1 MRNAFADELLSQSN
15 LNEDIVLVSADIGN
29 RLFNPFK
36 ELYPNRFYNAGV
48 AEANSIG
55 VAAGLSMGG
64 LKPIVYTIA
73 TFVTARCFEQ
83 IKVDVCYNDNPVI
96 IVGVGGGFSYAGNG
110 ATHHSF
116 EDIAILR
123 TLPNMKIVCPADA
136 NEVRGALKAALN
148 QNSPVY
154 IRLGKKNEPLIHP
167 SVPEFKIGQ
176 VIEIKKGEEIAILS
190 TGNIMPEALRTA
202 ERLEDDGISTEV
214 VSFHTVKPLDKVYL
228 NHAFEKF
235 KLVVSVEEHGLA
247 GGFGSAVAE
256 WKSSQE
262 LKKPLRAKLLSLGAE
277 DIFMRIGGDQSFAR
291 NYFGIDAE
299 SICNK
304 IQKTYEKMYLAELGV
319 NQ

>member
-15 LNEDIVLVSADIGN
+15 INSDIVLVSADIGN

-36 ELYPNRFYNAGV
+36 ELYPQRFYNAGV

-55 VAAGLSMGG
+55 VAAGLAMGG

-83 IKVDVCYNDNPVI
+83 IKVDLCYNDNPVI

-154 IRLGKKNEPLIHP
+154 IRLGKKNEPLIHK
-167 SVPEFKIGQ
+167 SVPEFNIGK
-176 VIEIKKGEEIAILS
+176 VIEIKKGEDVLRLS

-202 ERLEDDGISTEV
+202 EQLEDEGISTEV
-214 VSFHTVKPLDKVYL
+214 VSFHTVKPLDRAYL
-228 NHAFEKF
+228 NQVFEKF
-235 KLVVSVEEHGLA
+235 KLVVTVEEHGLA

-256 WKSSQE
+256 WKCSEE
-262 LKKPLRAKLLSLGAE
+262 LKKPLRAKLLSIGAE
-277 DIFMRIGGDQSFAR
+277 DTFMRTGGDQAFAR
-291 NYFGIDAE
+291 NYFGLDAG
-299 SICNK
+299 SICSK
-304 IQKTYEKMYLAELGV
+304 IQRAYEKMYLAELGV
-319 NQ
+319 S

>member
-1 MRNAFADELLSQSN
+1 MRNAFADELLSQSKI
-15 LNEDIVLVSADIGN
+15 NEDIVLVSADIGN

-36 ELYPNRFYNAGV
+36 ELYPHRFYNAGV

-55 VAAGLSMGG
+55 VAAGLAMGG

-154 IRLGKKNEPLIHP
+154 IRLGKKNEPLIHK
-167 SVPEFKIGQ
+167 SVPEFNIGK
-176 VIEIKKGEEIAILS
+176 VIEIKKGEEVAILS
-190 TGNIMPEALRTA
+190 TGNIMPEALQTA
-202 ERLEDDGISTEV
+202 EQLEDEGISTEV
-214 VSFHTVKPLDKVYL
+214 VSFHTVKPLDRAYL
-228 NHAFEKF
+228 NQVFEKF
-235 KLVVSVEEHGLA
+235 KLVVTVEEHGLA

-256 WKSSQE
+256 WKSSEE
-262 LKKPLRAKLLSLGAE
+262 LKKPLRAKLLSIGAE
-277 DIFMRIGGDQSFAR
+277 DTFMRTGGDQAFAR
-291 NYFGIDAE
+291 NYFGLDAG
-299 SICNK
+299 SIRSK
-304 IQKTYEKMYLAELGV
+304 IQRAYEKMYLVELGV
-319 NQ
+319 S